1 MTPPRS
7 ARLVVVVITGL
18 VAAACGGS
26 GKGGGATSRPAST
39 ASPQPQQGTINQTP
53 NTVPEA
59 IPAPRPTGKHANPAD
74 VTVIKAWSSA
84 LRHGDIVAAAG
95 YFALPSEF
103 VNGADASG
111 NVAVLTIHTRAEAA
125 EINATLPCG
134 ALFLSADQR
143 GRYVNALFRLT
154 NRPGPGGGCGAGT
167 GQVARTNFLI
177 TAGHIVQWL
186 RAPADPGDANR
197 GGPPPSASPAPAAPP
212 PTGAPAV

>member
-7 ARLVVVVITGL
+7 ARLVVVVIAGM

-26 GKGGGATSRPAST
+26 GKGGGASSRPAST
-39 ASPQPQQGTINQTP
+39 ASAPTQQGTINQAPPT
-53 NTVPEA
+53 TVPEA
-59 IPAPRPTGKHANPAD
+59 IPAPRPTGKPANPAD

-111 NVAVLTIHTRAEAA
+111 NVAVLTIRTRAEAA
-125 EINATLPCG
+125 EINASLPCG

-154 NRPGPGGGCGAGT
+154 NRPGPGGGCGAGA

-177 TAGHIVQWL
+177 TAGHIVQWF
-186 RAPADPGDANR
+186 RAPADPGDAKR
-197 GGPPPSASPAPAAPP
+197 GQPPSTSPAPAPP
-212 PTGAPAV
+212 PPAGAPAV